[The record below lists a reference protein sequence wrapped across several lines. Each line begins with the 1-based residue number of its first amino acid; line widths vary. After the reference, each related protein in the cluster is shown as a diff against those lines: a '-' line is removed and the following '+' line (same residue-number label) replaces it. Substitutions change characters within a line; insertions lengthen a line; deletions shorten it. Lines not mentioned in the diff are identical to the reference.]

1 MTLWTPDG
9 EHPIDRVSSTDTASA
24 TAGDPGAAPSELS
37 PEQEE
42 QAREMARQ
50 MSEAR
55 TQLLETEVSTVIANH
70 ALGLY
75 ELAAI
80 HITAEDPDLVE
91 ARLAVD
97 AMAGLVDG
105 LRGRL
110 GEVEANLDE
119 ALHQIKLAFVQRVQA
134 QKQAT
139 TDGAAVE
146 GDTETET

>member
-9 EHPIDRVSSTDTASA
+9 EHPIDPATS
-24 TAGDPGAAPSELS
+24 TAGAPDGAPADLS

-55 TQLLETEVSTVIANH
+55 AQLLETEVSTVVANH

-80 HITAEDPDLVE
+80 HITAEDPDLTE

-97 AMAGLVDG
+97 AMAALVDG

-134 QKQAT
+134 QKQAASDDAGDDAEADT
-139 TDGAAVE
+139 AA
-146 GDTETET
+146 GTRD